1 VTKLAR
7 FDRSAGDLA
16 GSAGPSTGR
25 KISRWLIPAAAVA
38 TVLAGTAV
46 GIGAVASRRLFSQL
60 PGYARQ
66 SGDDE

>member
-7 FDRSAGDLA
+7 IDRFAGNPA
-16 GSAGPSTGR
+16 GSDLPSTRR
-25 KISRWLIPAAAVA
+25 KIGSWLIPAAAVA
-38 TVLAGTAV
+38 TVLAGAAV

-60 PGYARQ
+60 PGYGRQ